1 MKLHFHIV
9 LFLSIV
15 SLQFAIS
22 QPHGQIV
29 GKVVDARTGEPL
41 DNASILFISTTMGAT
56 ADGKGDY
63 LVSDVPPGIYSILAT
78 VIGYDRDTVHSIA
91 VRPNEVDTVNF
102 NLYSCGTRQ
111 ARLDIAK
118 GIVQIA
124 ILGLTISSIPEEVE
138 NKIAEKYG
146 FKYNHN
152 DFVGGCVEGYTI
164 TVNEYLDKVNAKGW
178 RAKYDQERDSLLQQ
192 YSRSHSNK

>member
-63 LVSDVPPGIYSILAT
+63 LVPY
-78 VIGYDRDTVHSIA
+78 
-91 VRPNEVDTVNF
+91 
-102 NLYSCGTRQ
+102 
-111 ARLDIAK
+111 
-118 GIVQIA
+118 QI
-124 ILGLTISSIPEEVE
+124 S
-138 NKIAEKYG
+138 
-146 FKYNHN
+146 
-152 DFVGGCVEGYTI
+152 
-164 TVNEYLDKVNAKGW
+164 
-178 RAKYDQERDSLLQQ
+178 
-192 YSRSHSNK
+192 